1 LGIESNWTLTYTLRG
16 KQVEIGFTGT
26 TDILVEA
33 YFAIG
38 NAGRTLIIL
47 E

>member
-1 LGIESNWTLTYTLRG
+1 LRG
-16 KQVEIGFTGT
+16 KQEEIDFTGI